1 MTSNIG
7 YIRVSSNNQ
16 NTDRQLDGIALEKVF
31 TEKQSGK
38 SSNDRP
44 QLQECLSWIRE
55 GDTLHVHSIDRL
67 ARNLVDLQN
76 LVTTITTKG
85 VTLKFHKEGL
95 TFTGDSNNPMNKLL
109 LQMLGAVAEF
119 ERNLIKERQAEGIR
133 VAQSKGVKFGAKPKL
148 SDEQIGELK
157 LLIQAGRKVTEVA
170 KQFGITDIP
179 HPLTQN
185 WNISK
190 HICYQAALVN

>member
-16 NTDRQLDGIALEKVF
+16 NTDRQLDGIVLEKVF

-38 SSNDRP
+38 SSIDRP

-55 GDTLHVHSIDRL
+55 GDILHVHSIDRL

-76 LVTTITTKG
+76 LVTTITAKG
-85 VTLKFHKEGL
+85 VALKFHKEGL

-119 ERNLIKERQAEGIR
+119 ERNLIKERQAEGIKIAR
-133 VAQSKGVKFGAKPKL
+133 EKGIKFGAKLKL
-148 SDEQIGELK
+148 SDKQIDELNE
-157 LLIQAGRKVTEVA
+157 LVVSGIAIAEVA
-170 KQFGITDIP
+170 RKFNITRP
-179 HPLTQN
+179 TVY
-185 WNISK
+185 K
-190 HICYQAALVN
+190 HLITKN

>member
-16 NTDRQLDGIALEKVF
+16 NTDRQLDGIVLEKVF

-44 QLQECLSWIRE
+44 QLQECLNWIRK

-76 LVTTITTKG
+76 LVISITAKD

-133 VAQSKGVKFGAKPKL
+133 VAMEKGVKFGAKPKL
-148 SDEQIGELK
+148 SDEQISELK
-157 LLIQAGRKVTEVA
+157 LLIQAGGKITEVA
-170 KQFGITDIP
+170 KQFGVTRPTIY
-179 HPLTQN
+179 
-185 WNISK
+185 K
-190 HICYQAALVN
+190 HCNFSLSTGSRIFYENR

>member
-16 NTDRQLDGIALEKVF
+16 NTDRQLDGIVLEKVF

-55 GDTLHVHSIDRL
+55 GDILHVHSIDRL

-76 LVTTITTKG
+76 LVTIITAKG

-119 ERNLIKERQAEGIR
+119 ERNLIKERQAEGIKIAR
-133 VAQSKGVKFGAKPKL
+133 EKGIKFGAKPKL
-148 SDEQIGELK
+148 SDKQIDELNE
-157 LLIQAGRKVTEVA
+157 LVISGIAIAEVA
-170 KQFGITDIP
+170 RKFNITRPTVYKHLDIS
-179 HPLTQN
+179 QYKE
-185 WNISK
+185 I
-190 HICYQAALVN
+190 

>member
-16 NTDRQLDGIALEKVF
+16 NTDRQLDGIILEKVF

-44 QLQECLSWIRE
+44 QLQECLSWIRK

-76 LVTTITTKG
+76 LVISITAKG

-109 LQMLGAVAEF
+109 LQMLIVPTNQCRWVNF
-119 ERNLIKERQAEGIR
+119 TQNQWLII
-133 VAQSKGVKFGAKPKL
+133 
-148 SDEQIGELK
+148 LK
-157 LLIQAGRKVTEVA
+157 LLDFQQLFKIELSLY
-170 KQFGITDIP
+170 FGV
-179 HPLTQN
+179 
-185 WNISK
+185 S
-190 HICYQAALVN
+190 Y

>member
-1 MTSNIG
+1 MYNFLEKCNMTSNIG

-16 NTDRQLDGIALEKVF
+16 NTDRQLDGIVLEKVF

-44 QLQECLSWIRE
+44 QLQECLNWIRE

-76 LVTTITTKG
+76 LVISITAKG

-170 KQFGITDIP
+170 KQFGITRP
-179 HPLTQN
+179 TVY
-185 WNISK
+185 K
-190 HICYQAALVN
+190 HLVVLHFC

>member
-1 MTSNIG
+1 MTANIG

-76 LVTTITTKG
+76 LVTSITAKG

-119 ERNLIKERQAEGIR
+119 ERNLIKERQAEGIKI
-133 VAQSKGVKFGAKPKL
+133 AKDKGVKFGAKPKL
-148 SDEQIGELK
+148 SDEQIRELK
-157 LLIQAGRKVTEVA
+157 LLIQAGSKVTEVA
-170 KQFGITDIP
+170 KQFGVTRP
-179 HPLTQN
+179 TVYKHLSNPL
-185 WNISK
+185 
-190 HICYQAALVN
+190 CP